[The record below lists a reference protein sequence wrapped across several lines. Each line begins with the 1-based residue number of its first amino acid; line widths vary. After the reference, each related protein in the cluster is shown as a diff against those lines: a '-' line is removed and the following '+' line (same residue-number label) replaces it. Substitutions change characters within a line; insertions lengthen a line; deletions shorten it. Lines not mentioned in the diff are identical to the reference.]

1 MCRKEARTNRCQLSP
16 ALSWRLTSRSPTPAN
31 CRRVHRTR
39 KMELVKSARED
50 SKTLTL
56 CLAQGQQDAAP
67 AGSYLRMNKVARQ
80 NTTSMNEV
88 VLENIAND
96 SLMNLPENN

>member
-1 MCRKEARTNRCQLSP
+1 
-16 ALSWRLTSRSPTPAN
+16 
-31 CRRVHRTR
+31 
-39 KMELVKSARED
+39 MELVKSARKD

-56 CLAQGQQDAAP
+56 CLAQRQQDAAP
-67 AGSYLRMNKVARQ
+67 AESCLGMNKVAKQ
-80 NTTSMNEV
+80 NTTNMNEV